1 MGQGTDDTG
10 AAKERGGGRVVLVT
24 GGGRGVGRA
33 IVHTMTGCG
42 YRVAFCYKADAQS
55 AGECAR
61 EARDRYG
68 SEPLVLQADVTS
80 NDDRRELVERV
91 HRTLGGP
98 HILVNNSGTTEDGV
112 AIRMK
117 EAWDRVVELDLTAP
131 FRLAQLAIRHMMSA
145 GWGRVITVGSIAARL
160 GFPGQVNYTAA
171 KAGVEGMTRSLAQEY
186 GRRGITVNTVSPGF
200 VETDLTRDVGEMAR
214 SYVENYSALG
224 RCVSAESVAATVAF
238 LASEAAWAITG
249 QTINVDGGLVKL

>member
-1 MGQGTDDTG
+1 MGQGTG
-10 AAKERGGGRVVLVT
+10 VEQERAGGRVVLVT
-24 GGGRGVGRA
+24 GGSRGVGRA
-33 IVHTMTGCG
+33 IVHAMAAYGH
-42 YRVAFCYKADAQS
+42 RVAFCYRNDAQS

-61 EARDRYG
+61 ETQDRYG
-68 SEPLVLQADVTS
+68 VEPLVLQADVTS
-80 NDDRRELVERV
+80 DDARKSLVDTV
-91 HRTLGGP
+91 HRSLGGP
-98 HILVNNSGTTEDGV
+98 DILVNNSGTTEDGV

-117 EAWDRVVELDLTAP
+117 EAWDRVVDLDLTAP
-131 FRLAQLAIRHMMSA
+131 FRLAQLSIRHMMSA

-200 VETDLTRDVGEMAR
+200 VETDLTRDVGELAR
-214 SYVENYSALG
+214 SYVEQYSALG

>member
-1 MGQGTDDTG
+1 MGRSKG
-10 AAKERGGGRVVLVT
+10 AEQKAGGRVVLVT

-33 IVHTMTGCG
+33 IVHAMAACG
-42 YRVAFCYKADAQS
+42 HRVAFCFRADAES
-55 AGECAR
+55 AESCAR
-61 EARDRYG
+61 ETRDRYG
-68 SEPLVLQADVTS
+68 VEPLVVQADVTR
-80 NDDRRELVERV
+80 DEERRSLVEAVRG
-91 HRTLGGP
+91 TLGGP
-98 HILVNNSGTTEDGV
+98 DILVNNSGTTEDGV

-117 EAWDRVVELDLTAP
+117 EAWDRVVDLDLTAP

-214 SYVENYSALG
+214 TYVEHYSALG

-249 QTINVDGGLVKL
+249 QTIHVDGGLVKL